1 MSNQDVRMALYRQ
14 KEKAMQK
21 CGLGRSG
28 LEVSA
33 SLSAHF
39 QSTEDFQQSI
49 LGHRPRVRRSK
60 VTR

>member
-1 MSNQDVRMALYRQ
+1 MALYRQ